1 MSAAAIRV
9 NGQARE
15 GHGRQEE
22 GRDDKAFDGARVQ
35 DDDAEQQD
43 REDLH
48 PRVEAVNRGVPGDKL
63 AEVQGLHRPPPVPD
77 PMRAVISRKASS
89 TERTSGR
96 TPQPC
101 ARSRPMSSVTWGVL
115 RPTARR
121 TSASRKTS
129 RGAVAVDF
137 PPAHHD
143 DPVGI
148 DDLVHAVGHVDDRD
162 PLLPELPED
171 VENPLA
177 PRRVEIGSG
186 LVENHIGR
194 PHGQHAGD
202 GHKALFASR
211 QRVGSALGKPEHPHR
226 LQGHTHPPADLR
238 RRKAEVARPEGDVL
252 LDTHPHDLVVGV
264 LEDHA
269 DAPADL
275 AVCLGVF
282 RVEAI
287 DEDLPLLRD
296 EQGVEVFHEGGFP
309 APVGSDD
316 GHVLPFGDFQAD
328 PLQDGRVFRVVSVNE
343 MLCLDHNRIL
353 SFTFMT
359 ITEAAAISSASPGR
373 KGSTPAAAAF
383 STDNFPSRTSWR
395 TPSV

>member
-1 MSAAAIRV
+1 MSAAAIRPT
-9 NGQARE
+9 GQARE

-22 GRDDKAFDGARVQ
+22 GRDDEALDGARVQ

-48 PRVEAVNRGVPGDKL
+48 PRVEAVNRGVSGDKL

-96 TPQPC
+96 TAAALCPEP
-101 ARSRPMSSVTWGVL
+101 SHEL
-115 RPTARR
+115 RDLGRAETDGAQDIGFPEDVP
-121 TSASRKTS
+121 
-129 RGAVAVDF
+129 RGAVAKDF
-137 PPAHHD
+137 PPAHDD

-162 PLLPELPED
+162 PLLPEVPED

-194 PHGQHAGD
+194 PHGQHAGY

-211 QRVGSALGKPEHPHR
+211 QRVGGALGKPEHPHR
-226 LQGHTHPPADLR
+226 LQGHPHPPADLR
-238 RRKAEVARPEGDVL
+238 GRKAEVARPEGDVL
-252 LDTHPHDLVVGV
+252 LDAHPHDLVVGV

-275 AVCLGVF
+275 AVGLGVF
-282 RVEAI
+282 RVEAV

-309 APVGSDD
+309 APVGADD
-316 GHVLPFGDFQAD
+316 GHVLPLGDFQAH

-343 MLCLDHNRIL
+343 MLL
-353 SFTFMT
+353 
-359 ITEAAAISSASPGR
+359 P
-373 KGSTPAAAAF
+373 
-383 STDNFPSRTSWR
+383 
-395 TPSV
+395 